1 MKNILILLVL
11 ILTLSQ
17 FGQAQNK
24 GLLQSAMNT
33 QSDTAE
39 KVKQLLLQSDSE
51 RNSGVKTPSKN
62 YAVFRPSPSENLK
75 NIANEMGKT
84 AEEKAMFLQVF
95 TETKK
100 GFESQAANGMK
111 NNIAAAMTFLMTA
124 AVTVYHQSPEPS
136 DAATNKI
143 FRGFNT
149 MFDEMPEMANISD
162 KDKQFLYDLYISYG
176 GLILAANLE
185 AQESKNKNSID
196 TARVLAGS
204 VLLDLLK
211 INPTT
216 IYFEGDSLRMKS
228 ESGKNETR
236 QTQPVQPTSR
246 THAFAKQTTTFSDG
260 WTANVTDDYVRLTRN
275 DAEIRLFYVNSDWE
289 KGYSNMV
296 QQNDYYWQKA
306 VAPYFNVSN
315 VQTWSGVEYPIIYFR
330 QADAID
336 KKTGKRCFI
345 SMKIVFQ
352 GGANVIVAV
361 YPNRAAYEKEFKH
374 PNNLD
379 PMLNANRFAVTAKD
393 LIGTWASGTG
403 GAGWDYYN
411 MSGSWVGMMALSDDD
426 EFIFNSNG
434 NYQHTYKSANVS
446 SGGSRF
452 ARIDYKGKFSV
463 SDWEMT
469 ATNHYQ
475 GTTAKFSAQI
485 VAVRGGYLLVLT
497 NQRNNITYRLFQ
509 KR

>member
-1 MKNILILLVL
+1 
-11 ILTLSQ
+11 
-17 FGQAQNK
+17 
-24 GLLQSAMNT
+24 
-33 QSDTAE
+33 
-39 KVKQLLLQSDSE
+39 
-51 RNSGVKTPSKN
+51 
-62 YAVFRPSPSENLK
+62 
-75 NIANEMGKT
+75 
-84 AEEKAMFLQVF
+84 
-95 TETKK
+95 
-100 GFESQAANGMK
+100 
-111 NNIAAAMTFLMTA
+111 
-124 AVTVYHQSPEPS
+124 
-136 DAATNKI
+136 
-143 FRGFNT
+143 
-149 MFDEMPEMANISD
+149 
-162 KDKQFLYDLYISYG
+162 
-176 GLILAANLE
+176 
-185 AQESKNKNSID
+185 
-196 TARVLAGS
+196 
-204 VLLDLLK
+204 
-211 INPTT
+211 
-216 IYFEGDSLRMKS
+216 
-228 ESGKNETR
+228 
-236 QTQPVQPTSR
+236 
-246 THAFAKQTTTFSDG
+246 
-260 WTANVTDDYVRLTRN
+260 
-275 DAEIRLFYVNSDWE
+275 
-289 KGYSNMV
+289 MV

-330 QADAID
+330 QADAVD
-336 KKTGKRCFI
+336 KQTGKRCFI